1 METQMTASK
10 FMVLVLN
17 RLTYENE
24 LYMVQMEKFIRNIEN
39 SLFIDELGE
48 KLIQRYERLSLVA
61 ETNQ

>member
-10 FMVLVLN
+10 LMVLVLN